1 MQFIRKNLKPILLII
16 VIAFVV
22 SIFYGLGQYRSS
34 NSSPQ
39 NAGGLIA
46 EVNNIG
52 ISYQQWQNAFT
63 NFISRYDNQTL
74 SSMTD
79 QSLAFIKNNITDQLI
94 NSILL
99 YQYAQDNAVDIPE
112 TDINSEIE
120 KVKGNFES
128 EEEFN
133 EALKRSNLT
142 LNQLKEDINRQLM
155 IEEAINREYEKIEV
169 TEEEIAKYYE
179 ENKDSFFQPESV
191 KASHILVENKDEAEL
206 ILNQLNDGIADF
218 DKLAREKS
226 ICPSSEQGGD
236 LGYFS
241 RGQMVEEFEK
251 VAFSLEIGEISD
263 IVETEFGFHIIKC
276 EDIREEHQQTFE
288 EAKANI
294 ENRLK
299 SQKQNET
306 IQTLLTTLRDDSDV
320 IIHYDFTSELE
331 STENVEN
338 AVQPEEVGEP
348 AENENQQS
356 LEGQGEPDP
365 KTEDKT
371 EE

>member
-1 MQFIRKNLKPILLII
+1 MTNIPSNIIFIIDIQNIFKETIIIMQFIRKNLKPILLII

-133 EALKRSNLT
+133 EALKRS
-142 LNQLKEDINRQLM
+142 IW
-155 IEEAINREYEKIEV
+155 KI
-169 TEEEIAKYYE
+169 
-179 ENKDSFFQPESV
+179 F
-191 KASHILVENKDEAEL
+191 
-206 ILNQLNDGIADF
+206 
-218 DKLAREKS
+218 
-226 ICPSSEQGGD
+226 
-236 LGYFS
+236 
-241 RGQMVEEFEK
+241 
-251 VAFSLEIGEISD
+251 
-263 IVETEFGFHIIKC
+263 
-276 EDIREEHQQTFE
+276 
-288 EAKANI
+288 
-294 ENRLK
+294 
-299 SQKQNET
+299 
-306 IQTLLTTLRDDSDV
+306 
-320 IIHYDFTSELE
+320 
-331 STENVEN
+331 
-338 AVQPEEVGEP
+338 
-348 AENENQQS
+348 
-356 LEGQGEPDP
+356 P
-365 KTEDKT
+365 KKH
-371 EE
+371 